1 MTYTPD
7 LSATPNLSAAKLR
20 DQLELYRRMWVL
32 RLLDMALEESRIDG
46 LCAAPVEA
54 AFGQEAAAVGTAAA
68 VRPGDV
74 VSTTIPH
81 FRHAQQVGLALPL
94 GPAIAEM
101 IGGSL
106 GKFGAGAARRES
118 SSVPAWKGAISSFS
132 GAVDQS
138 TMFAL
143 GDAHTQQ
150 RAGQGKVALCVIDD
164 RDANSAEFTAAV
176 NTAVS
181 WRLPVVFVVANVRPA
196 AGERG
201 MPVLAV
207 DGNDVEAV
215 RDSVSEAV
223 RRASDGE
230 GPILVRLDTCRRN
243 DASGVDPLVVA
254 RQQLIG
260 AGVDVSRLYEV
271 ERGARRLVAE
281 AEAIAKEML
290 RAAEPTSVERP
301 EACSAG

>member
-7 LSATPNLSAAKLR
+7 LSATPDLTAASLR

-46 LCAAPVEA
+46 LCDAPVEA
-54 AFGQEAAAVGTAAA
+54 AFGQEAMAVGTAAA
-68 VRPGDV
+68 VRPGDI

-106 GKFGAGAARRES
+106 GAGAAPEPIADM
-118 SSVPAWKGAISSFS
+118 PAWKRGLSSFS
-132 GAVDQS
+132 GSVDQS

-143 GDAHTQQ
+143 GDAYARQ
-150 RAGQGKVALCVIDD
+150 RAGNGKVAVCVIGD
-164 RDANSAEFTAAV
+164 RDANSAEFIAAA

-181 WRLPVVFVVANVRPA
+181 WRLPVVFVVASGRAA
-196 AGERG
+196 AGGRG
-201 MPVLAV
+201 MPVLSV

-215 RDSVSEAV
+215 RDSVAEAV
-223 RRASDGE
+223 QRAGQGV
-230 GPILVRLDTCRRN
+230 GPILVQVDTHRTN
-243 DASGVDPLVVA
+243 DVSGVDPLVVA

-281 AEAIAKEML
+281 AEGFAKTML
-290 RAAEPTSVERP
+290 RARQAASAGRP
-301 EACSAG
+301 EACSTG